1 MRLPVSAV
9 LAWIPVLGTPAARD
23 VTVDFK
29 TFQVSPDTVTVTAG
43 TTVRWINRDQ
53 IEHTVTGGTP
63 EARVAGWDIVLK
75 EANAMG
81 SRTFSRAGT
90 YTYFCDRHRFM
101 KGTIV
106 VTTTNTTR

>member
-1 MRLPVSAV
+1 MRLPVIAA
-9 LAWIPVLGTPAARD
+9 LAWIPVLGTPAVRE

-29 TFQVSPDTVTVTAG
+29 TFQVSPDTVTIAAG
-43 TTVRWINRDQ
+43 TTVKWVNRDQ

-63 EARVAGWDIVLK
+63 EARVAGWDIVLTG
-75 EANAMG
+75 EGVMG
-81 SRTFSRAGT
+81 TRTFSRVGT

-106 VTTTNTTR
+106 VTTTTTR